1 MIIKVATGGMQMSI
15 KGILILILPIVLHIK
30 GDIALLVF
38 LIMNS
43 IINLLMEYT
52 KIQMGI
58 LGSIAD
64 NAELIES
71 NIEKGKG
78 YDESFEE
85 YMNNVNHE
93 ELDKWIPKPI
103 KVVGSISMIISIAAI
118 IFGIVNLI
126 KGLV

>member
-1 MIIKVATGGMQMSI
+1 MIIKAATGGTQMSI

-30 GDIALLVF
+30 GSIALLVF
-38 LIMNS
+38 LSMNS

-64 NAELIES
+64 NAKLIES

-85 YMNNVNHE
+85 YMSKVDHE
-93 ELDKWIPKPI
+93 ELDKWVPKPI

-118 IFGIVNLI
+118 ILGIVNLI
-126 KGLV
+126 KVLM